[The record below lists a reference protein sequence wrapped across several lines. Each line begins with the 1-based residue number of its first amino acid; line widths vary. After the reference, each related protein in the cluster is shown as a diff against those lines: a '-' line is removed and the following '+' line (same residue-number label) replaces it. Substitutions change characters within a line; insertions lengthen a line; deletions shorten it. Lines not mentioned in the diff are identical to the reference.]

1 MSNSTRDHL
10 FSNNDAEANGTV
22 VVRNNRQYAHIGHAH
37 HSLAFH
43 SVRIEEF

>member
-10 FSNNDAEANGTV
+10 LSDNDAEANGAV
-22 VVRNNRQYAHIGHAH
+22 VVRNHRQYDIGHAH